1 MQTKRSVTTTQ
12 IKKII
17 ESQNYRCA
25 LTNRPL
31 TPETAS
37 LDHKQ
42 PISRGGTH
50 EVANLWVVDTLSTL
64 PREASPS
71 RNSCRLPRCR
81 ESPRRNHHPNRVS
94 TQPKPPL
101 RGRADAS
108 DAPHELLG
116 TPDPVPQHRA
126 VGTAARLVTV
136 CLFCPTPSSLAKGLH
151 YDHHFPAD

>member
-1 MQTKRSVTTTQ
+1 MKTKRSVTTTQ

-50 EVANLWVVDTLSTL
+50 EVANLWVVEHFVNT
-64 PREASPS
+64 
-71 RNSCRLPRCR
+71 
-81 ESPRRNHHPNRVS
+81 
-94 TQPKPPL
+94 
-101 RGRADAS
+101 
-108 DAPHELLG
+108 
-116 TPDPVPQHRA
+116 
-126 VGTAARLVTV
+126 
-136 CLFCPTPSSLAKGLH
+136 AKGSLTVDEFVSMCRDVVRH
-151 YDHHFPAD
+151 QDAIIAPKDANPTQTTLEGACQTPMTPLMSV

>member
-50 EVANLWVVDTLSTL
+50 EVANLWVVEHFVNTAKGSLTVDEFVSM
-64 PREASPS
+64 
-71 RNSCRLPRCR
+71 CRDVVR
-81 ESPRRNHHPNRVS
+81 H
-94 TQPKPPL
+94 Q
-101 RGRADAS
+101 DA
-108 DAPHELLG
+108 
-116 TPDPVPQHRA
+116 V
-126 VGTAARLVTV
+126 
-136 CLFCPTPSSLAKGLH
+136 PTPNGNDPTQATLEGAGQT
-151 YDHHFPAD
+151 PATHLISV